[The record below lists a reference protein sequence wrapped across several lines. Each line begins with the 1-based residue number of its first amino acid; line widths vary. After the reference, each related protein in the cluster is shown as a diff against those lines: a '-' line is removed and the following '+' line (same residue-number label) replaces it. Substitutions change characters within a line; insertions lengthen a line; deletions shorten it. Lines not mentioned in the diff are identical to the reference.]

1 MYPIADAVLR
11 MPTPFIALALL
22 GLWGG
27 VAFVVHRFVVPRL
40 CGPDG
45 RRLGRFEAEV
55 TSQIALAF
63 GLLISFN
70 AIWVWERSDRV
81 REAVMQE
88 ASALE
93 FVLDEADFA
102 ADSRPEIRR
111 ELYTLVAAYARHLS
125 DTEWPELTWSRAS
138 IERPAPLLALRRFA
152 AGCSDEIRAAVR
164 RADSARETRVREGQL
179 TMPRSRWFIVFALG
193 LLTLVSIGSLH
204 GDAPRG
210 RVLALTLVTLAI
222 SFCFVVLFVA
232 GRPFVGDYALQ
243 PDALRAIAQ
252 RASQP

>member
-22 GLWGG
+22 ALWGG

-93 FVLDEADFA
+93 FVLDGHEELRAVEA
-102 ADSRPEIRR
+102 
-111 ELYTLVAAYARHLS
+111 
-125 DTEWPELTWSRAS
+125 
-138 IERPAPLLALRRFA
+138 ALRQ
-152 AGCSDEIRAAVR
+152 AVR
-164 RADSARETRVREGQL
+164 VCAQ
-179 TMPRSRWFIVFALG
+179 
-193 LLTLVSIGSLH
+193 GSVP
-204 GDAPRG
+204 A
-210 RVLALTLVTLAI
+210 
-222 SFCFVVLFVA
+222 
-232 GRPFVGDYALQ
+232 Q
-243 PDALRAIAQ
+243 PVNA
-252 RASQP
+252 